1 MNEKE
6 ELINL
11 YFTFKSDA
19 VLTRL
24 LQKYGKTVLLEM
36 DDYAESSDIGLYMYV
51 NMVIAGSVKEEL
63 YQLNSKQLKKVF
75 NNIISRFSDEQNIDF
90 KYDVIKFMYDYN
102 FEKEAVFNYTNG
114 AIIRDKKIREV
125 NINFVKRLY
134 KAEIISTESVNF
146 SDDIIDALANN
157 EKISMDTLLELIASG
172 LDKLAP
178 SVIANIEKRK
188 PMCNQ
193 IGYLMEYITEIKYA
207 LLKINSD
214 SNPKNINVESILYD
228 GLDEFFLSGFFI
240 TNAMDIITSILKTPD
255 NYIMAYKETYDLF
268 FEVFTVVANDADIIH
283 DIVNSSHEKIGNFPF
298 EYFGPHIADR
308 SLTGLLCAMYYHDTL
323 LSYQVTDYM
332 EMNFK
337 YNIQC
342 VAAAMH
348 KLISCKIIP
357 MDYLENTDNYRNIVK
372 NKFLQNNFNNDN
384 IEVDVDSLLDDLD
397 I

>member
-19 VLTRL
+19 VLSRL
-24 LQKYGKTVLLEM
+24 LQKYGKAVLLEM
-36 DDYAESSDIGLYMYV
+36 DDYAESSDVGLYMYV
-51 NMVIAGSVKEEL
+51 NMVIVGSVKEEL

-90 KYDVIKFMYDYN
+90 KYDVIKFIYDYN
-102 FEKEAVFNYTNG
+102 FEKEAVFNYTTG
-114 AIIRDKKIREV
+114 AIIRDKKIKEV
-125 NINFVKRLY
+125 NIDFVKRLY

-146 SDDIIDALANN
+146 SDDIIDALASN
-157 EKISMDTLLELIASG
+157 EKISMDTLLELISSG

-178 SVIANIEKRK
+178 RVLATIEKRK

-228 GLDEFFLSGFFI
+228 GLDDFLLSGFFI

-268 FEVFTVVANDADIIH
+268 FEVFTVVANDTDVIH

-298 EYFGPHIADR
+298 EYFGPHITDR

-342 VAAAMH
+342 VAAAMY

>member
-19 VLTRL
+19 VLSRL
-24 LQKYGKTVLLEM
+24 LQKYGKAVLLEM
-36 DDYAESSDIGLYMYV
+36 DDYAESSDVGLYMYV
-51 NMVIAGSVKEEL
+51 NMVIVGSVKEEL

-90 KYDVIKFMYDYN
+90 KYDVIKFIYDYN
-102 FEKEAVFNYTNG
+102 FEKEAVFNYTTG
-114 AIIRDKKIREV
+114 AIIRDKKIKEV
-125 NINFVKRLY
+125 NIDFVKRLY
-134 KAEIISTESVNF
+134 KAEIVSTESVNF
-146 SDDIIDALANN
+146 SDDIIDALASN
-157 EKISMDTLLELIASG
+157 EKISMDTLLELISSG

-178 SVIANIEKRK
+178 RVLATIEKRK

-228 GLDEFFLSGFFI
+228 GLDDFLLSGFFI

-268 FEVFTVVANDADIIH
+268 FEVFTVVANDTDVIH

-298 EYFGPHIADR
+298 EYFGPHITDR

-342 VAAAMH
+342 VAAAMY

>member
-1 MNEKE
+1 MHEKDQ
-6 ELINL
+6 LINL

-19 VLTRL
+19 VLSRL
-24 LQKYGKTVLLEM
+24 LQKYGKAVLLEM
-36 DDYAESSDIGLYMYV
+36 DDYAESSDVGLYMYV
-51 NMVIAGSVKEEL
+51 NMVIVGSVKEEL

-90 KYDVIKFMYDYN
+90 KYDVIKFIYDYN
-102 FEKEAVFNYTNG
+102 FEKEAVFNYTTG
-114 AIIRDKKIREV
+114 AIIRDKKIKEV
-125 NINFVKRLY
+125 NIDFVKRLY
-134 KAEIISTESVNF
+134 KAEIVSTESVNF
-146 SDDIIDALANN
+146 SDDIIDALASN
-157 EKISMDTLLELIASG
+157 EKISMDTLLELISSG

-178 SVIANIEKRK
+178 RVLATIEKRK

-228 GLDEFFLSGFFI
+228 GLDDFLLSGFFI

-268 FEVFTVVANDADIIH
+268 FEVFTVVANDTDVIH

-298 EYFGPHIADR
+298 EYFGPHITDR

-342 VAAAMH
+342 VAAAMY

>member
-19 VLTRL
+19 VLSRL
-24 LQKYGKTVLLEM
+24 LQKYGKAVLLEM
-36 DDYAESSDIGLYMYV
+36 DDYAESSDVGLYMYV
-51 NMVIAGSVKEEL
+51 NMVIVGSVKEEL

-90 KYDVIKFMYDYN
+90 KYDVIKFIYDYN
-102 FEKEAVFNYTNG
+102 FEKEAVFNYTTG
-114 AIIRDKKIREV
+114 AIIRDKKIKEV
-125 NINFVKRLY
+125 NIDFVKRLY
-134 KAEIISTESVNF
+134 KAEIVSTESVNF
-146 SDDIIDALANN
+146 SDDIIDALASN
-157 EKISMDTLLELIASG
+157 EKISMDTLLELISSG

-178 SVIANIEKRK
+178 RVLATIEKRK

-228 GLDEFFLSGFFI
+228 GLDDFLLSGFFI

-268 FEVFTVVANDADIIH
+268 FEVFTSVANDTDVIH

-298 EYFGPHIADR
+298 EYFGPHITDR

-342 VAAAMH
+342 VAAAMY